1 MRPHLE
7 ALRAA
12 VATAGG
18 ATAYLGSVSSLPAL
32 PYALLE
38 VVAGLPDE
46 AALDGAPAGVDITVR
61 VKAVALTPEA
71 AAHLA
76 DAIRV
81 GLCPGWRPS
90 RLEVSGWST
99 DLVWLRHEADYVDRG
114 VTAQATNTH
123 PHLAV
128 DSYALRSTAL

>member
-1 MRPHLE
+1 MRTHLE
-7 ALRAA
+7 ALRTA

-18 ATAYLGSVSSLPAL
+18 APAYLGSVASLPAL

-76 DAIRV
+76 DTVRV
-81 GLCPGWRPS
+81 GLCPSLRPS
-90 RLEVSGWST
+90 TLSVAGWST

-114 VTAQATNTH
+114 VIAPATNTH
-123 PHLAV
+123 PAISVDTYAV
-128 DSYALRSTAL
+128 RSTV